1 MGGEPWKVGEQT
13 LSTTAPPPLSLKAGC
28 AACARDE
35 TDSGGGDAGG
45 QHAALSSVCLEKEKS
60 ARHVGG
66 STNWLPD

>member
-13 LSTTAPPPLSLKAGC
+13 LSTTAPPPLSLMAGC

-45 QHAALSSVCLEKEKS
+45 QHAALSSV
-60 ARHVGG
+60 
-66 STNWLPD
+66 